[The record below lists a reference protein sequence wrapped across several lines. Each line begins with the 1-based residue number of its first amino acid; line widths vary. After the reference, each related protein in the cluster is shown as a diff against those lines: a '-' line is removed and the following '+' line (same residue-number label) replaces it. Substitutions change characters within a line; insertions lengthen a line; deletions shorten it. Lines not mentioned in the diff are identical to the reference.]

1 MRKATQPLAVVGGVL
16 ALGVLVGLHLVGGGS
31 GPPPSASAEGEGPT
45 LLLYSEEDFGGRCL
59 VVKGTVLELPKE
71 VTEDGC
77 AFDWNDNVRSLRVL
91 SGTWRLCQHA
101 RLNTLL
107 DDEPVSDV
115 DVSKKFRAK
124 GWSCLVSAGPDGPA
138 EHRSAEGW
146 GWVPEIS
153 SVELLSSEPL
163 PEWARRALPGL
174 VGQ

>member
-1 MRKATQPLAVVGGVL
+1 MRRMAVACLLPVVALG
-16 ALGVLVGLHLVGGGS
+16 ALGVLAAVQMLAGLL
-31 GPPPSASAEGEGPT
+31 GPPGSASAQAGGPM
-45 LLLYSEEDFGGRCL
+45 LLLYSEENFQGRCL
-59 VVKGTVLELPKE
+59 VVTGTLLELPKE

-77 AFDWNDNVRSLRVL
+77 EFDWNDNVRSLKVL

-107 DDEPVSDV
+107 DDEPLADV

-124 GWSCLVSAGPDGPA
+124 GWTCLVSAGAEGPA

-163 PEWARRALPGL
+163 PEWASKPLPG
-174 VGQ
+174 Q

>member
-1 MRKATQPLAVVGGVL
+1 MRKVKLPIVVAVGAGLAGVG
-16 ALGVLVGLHLVGGGS
+16 VGLCVLGGGL
-31 GPPPSASAEGEGPT
+31 GPPPWANAQGEGPT
-45 LLLYSEEDFGGRCL
+45 LLLFSEEDFGGRCL
-59 VVKGTVLELPKE
+59 VVTGSLFELPKE
-71 VTEDGC
+71 VTEEGC

-107 DDEPVSDV
+107 DDEPLSDV
-115 DVSKKFRAK
+115 ELSKKFRAK
-124 GWSCLVSAGPDGPA
+124 GWSCLVSAGADGPA

-163 PEWARRALPGL
+163 PEWARRALPG
-174 VGQ
+174 Q